1 MSTFSINIS
10 QAEIEQLNY
19 ERFAYPQPMVQ
30 KRILSVYLKGAFNYS
45 NQSIGLI
52 ADLHPNTVSYWIGV
66 YKESGYQGL
75 LTNNYGTNASELE
88 VHSESILSSFSQQ
101 PPINAA
107 DAAERIREMT
117 GITRSEQQIRTFMKR
132 HGLKFIKCGHIPA
145 KADNEAQQ
153 QWVEKELK
161 PVIDAA
167 QEG

>member
-66 YKESGYQGL
+66 TRSQVIKDCLPIIMDQC
-75 LTNNYGTNASELE
+75 SELE

-101 PPINAA
+101 P
-107 DAAERIREMT
+107 
-117 GITRSEQQIRTFMKR
+117 RSMQQMPQNVSGK
-132 HGLKFIKCGHIPA
+132 
-145 KADNEAQQ
+145 
-153 QWVEKELK
+153 
-161 PVIDAA
+161 
-167 QEG
+167 